1 MAKERGTFFLSRAM
15 DSSRDGNHEE
25 KEFYTSNGTSPSVIV
40 RERRAT
46 RKGWSFEMEE
56 TIICTRE
63 KYNRRVAGR

>member
-46 RKGWSFEMEE
+46 RKG
-56 TIICTRE
+56 
-63 KYNRRVAGR
+63 